1 MKFYRRLSLCIVAV
15 MLLATILSGCGETTN
30 ETGSKTDTEKGTEA
44 NAGADSEVKSEII
57 IAQANDIKSLDPHAT
72 NDSASSNV
80 NRQIYGSLIRTDKN
94 MDIVGDLAVEWE
106 PISPTEWQFKL
117 REGVK
122 WHDGTDFTSEDVE
135 FSIMRQKESARVKHL
150 VEPITE
156 IKIIDEHTV
165 ILVTDKPFGPILPNL
180 AHSASRIVS
189 KKAVTE
195 YGDKYADNP
204 VGTGAFKFVEWK
216 PGDQV
221 VLERFDDFYE
231 GKPPAEKLIFRSIPE
246 GPSRTIALETGEVDL
261 VIGVEP
267 SDKKRVEE
275 NEDLT
280 LYEKMS
286 NRTEY
291 LGFHVE
297 KKPFDNKLVRQA
309 INHAIYKPAIIDVA
323 SDGRGEVA
331 HTVIGKKVLGF
342 NPDVPEYEYDIEK
355 AKELLA
361 EAGYPDGFST
371 TLWASGD
378 VRNRIAQII
387 QANLS
392 EIGIQIEVEL
402 LEWGAY
408 LDRTKAGEHDMFLLG
423 WTNLTADGDGGMY
436 PLFHSSKKGAG
447 GNRAFYENSEV
458 DKLLEAGREETDF
471 AKRPEPY
478 KKAQLLIM
486 EDAPWVPLYYMPVD
500 LGARKDLKGVELH
513 PGSMHRYHMLHY

>member
-1 MKFYRRLSLCIVAV
+1 MKFRKKLSLSIVVV
-15 MLLATILSGCGETTN
+15 MVLLTILSGCSSTTSQ
-30 ETGSKTDTEKGTEA
+30 ESTESK
-44 NAGADSEVKSEII
+44 EVESKVV

-72 NDSASSNV
+72 NDSASANV
-80 NRQIYGSLIRTDKN
+80 NRQIYGSLVRTDEN
-94 MDIVGDLAVEWE
+94 MDIVGDLATEWKAISSTEWE
-106 PISPTEWQFKL
+106 FKL

-122 WHDGTDFTSEDVE
+122 WHDGTDFTAEDVK
-135 FSIMRQKESARVKHL
+135 FSIMRQKESPKVKHL

-156 IKIIDEHTV
+156 VKIVDEHTV

-195 YGDKYADNP
+195 YGDEYADHP
-204 VGTGAFKFVEWK
+204 VGTGAFKFVEWVA
-216 PGDQV
+216 GDKV

-231 GKPPAEKLIFRSIPE
+231 GQPPTNKLVFRSIPE
-246 GPSRTIALETGEVDL
+246 GPSRTIALETGEIDL

-275 NEDLT
+275 NEDLV

-291 LGFHVE
+291 LGFHCE
-297 KKPFDNKLVRQA
+297 KEPFNNELVRQA
-309 INHAIYKPAIIDVA
+309 INHAIDKESIVEVA
-323 SDGRGEVA
+323 SDGRGEAA

-342 NPDVPEYEYDIEK
+342 NPDVPEYEFDVEK

-361 EAGYPDGFST
+361 QAGYPDGFKT

-378 VRNRIAQII
+378 VRNRIAQIV
-387 QANLS
+387 QANLA
-392 EIGIQIEVEL
+392 EIGIEVEIEL

-447 GNRAFYENSEV
+447 GNRTFYGNDEV

-471 AKRPEPY
+471 SKRPQPY
-478 KKAQLLIM
+478 KEAQLIIRD
-486 EDAPWVPLYYMPVD
+486 DAPWVPLYYMPVD
-500 LGARKDLKGVELH
+500 LGARKGLQGVELH
-513 PGSMHRYHMLHY
+513 PGSMHRYHMLHYEN